1 MVSITSG
8 LHKKYNNMEK
18 NREIS
23 MSKDEV
29 LKRYQLSKQKKQQR
43 LKELENGLRAD
54 FKKITGIDAKSFVVW

>member
-1 MVSITSG
+1 
-8 LHKKYNNMEK
+8 MEK

-54 FKKITGIDAKSFVVW
+54 FKKITLQ